1 MPDADPFLACRDRLR
16 GVAYGLLGDLGEA
29 DDVVQDV
36 WLRWQ
41 GADRGA
47 VRNAE
52 AFLVT
57 AATRLAIDRL
67 RSARARRE
75 AYVGTW
81 LPTPLVIDEDD
92 PGETAIE
99 AERLDLALLCALERL
114 DPVERAVLVLRDAF
128 DLDYAEIADALDV
141 SPSNARQIAKRA
153 RERVGDAARSR
164 PVDRGRH
171 REIADSFLRAAHLGD
186 VDGIKQLLT
195 TDAIQYSDG
204 GGRVSAARK
213 PIHGAALIAK
223 FYANVKRTGH
233 FPLDL
238 VPTPVAVN
246 GAPGVRLVS
255 RSHGP
260 YAITAVEIA
269 DDRVEAIRNF
279 LNPDRFA
286 EL

>member
-1 MPDADPFLACRDRLR
+1 MVDADPFLACRSRLR
-16 GVAYGLLGDLGEA
+16 AYGLLGDLGEA

-41 GADRGA
+41 DADRGA

-57 AATRLAIDRL
+57 VATRLAIDRL

-75 AYVGTW
+75 TYVGTW
-81 LPTPLVIDEDD
+81 LPTPLVVDEDD
-92 PGETAIE
+92 PGQTAIE

-128 DLDYAEIADALDV
+128 DLDYAEIADALSV
-141 SPSNARQIAKRA
+141 SPSNARQIARRA
-153 RERVGDAARSR
+153 RERVGNAARNR
-164 PVDRGRH
+164 PVDHARH
-171 REIADSFLRAAHLGD
+171 REIADSFLRAADLGD
-186 VDGIKQLLT
+186 VEGIKELLA

-204 GGRVSAARK
+204 GGRVRAARK
-213 PIHGAALIAK
+213 PIRGAALIAK
-223 FYANVKRTGH
+223 FYASVKRTGQ

-238 VPTPVAVN
+238 MPTPVTVN

-255 RSHGP
+255 RSRGP
-260 YAITAVEIA
+260 YSITAVEIA
-269 DDRVEAIRNF
+269 DDRVQAIRNF

>member
-1 MPDADPFLACRDRLR
+1 MADADPFLACRERLR

-29 DDVVQDV
+29 DDVVQDA

-41 GADRGA
+41 AADRKA

-57 AATRLAIDRL
+57 ATTRLAIDRL

-75 AYVGTW
+75 TYVGTW
-81 LPTPLVIDEDD
+81 LPTPVVVDEGD
-92 PGETAIE
+92 PAETAIE

-128 DLDYAEIADALDV
+128 DLDYAEIADAVEV
-141 SPSNARQIAKRA
+141 SPANARQIAKRA
-153 RERVGDAARSR
+153 RDRVGDAGRRGA
-164 PVDRGRH
+164 VDRARH
-171 REIADSFLRAAHLGD
+171 REIAAGFLRAAQQGD
-186 VDGIKQLLT
+186 VEGIKRLLAS
-195 TDAIQYSDG
+195 DAVQYSDG
-204 GGRVSAARK
+204 GGRVVAARK
-213 PIHGAALIAK
+213 PIHGAHLIAK
-223 FYANVKRTGH
+223 FYANVRRTDQ

-238 VPTPVAVN
+238 AATPVTVN
-246 GAPGVRLVS
+246 GEPGVRLVS
-255 RSHGP
+255 RSQGP
-260 YAITAVEIA
+260 YAITAIEVA
-269 DDRVEAIRNF
+269 NGRVRAIRNF